1 MLFGKAGVVAPIAA
15 IGLSVGVL
23 TAPAAHADEQ
33 TFVDALRENG
43 WSASSFAGHPVAPGI
58 IIRPDVAIAGGHDV
72 CNQLQLGLTP
82 DQLVATAIPPA
93 QDNTRIFITAAQEH
107 LC

>member
-1 MLFGKAGVVAPIAA
+1 MPFGKAGVVAPIAA
-15 IGLSVGVL
+15 MGFLVGVL
-23 TAPAAHADEQ
+23 AAPAARADEQ

-43 WSASSFAGHPVAPGI
+43 WSASSFAGYPVAPGI
-58 IIRPDVAIAGGHDV
+58 IVRPDAAIAGGHDV

-93 QDNTRIFITAAQEH
+93 QDNTRIFINAAQEH